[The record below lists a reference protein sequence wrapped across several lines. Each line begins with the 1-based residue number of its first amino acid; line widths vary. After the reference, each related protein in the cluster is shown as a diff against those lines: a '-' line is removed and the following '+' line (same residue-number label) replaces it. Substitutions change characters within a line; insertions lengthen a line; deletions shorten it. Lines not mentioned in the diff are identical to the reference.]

1 MLLNRKFKK
10 GASLIEVLI
19 VLGVISTVFVSAMTL
34 LSSSIIQVV
43 GNEIEDAANLTLVQG
58 IEIIKSPTEVIV
70 SEQPTTVDSY
80 YALVKNPASASYVYN
95 LVKQTGGVMTDCSTQ
110 SPYIISNL
118 LDLGYGEVEV
128 CLQAQIRQVR
138 VQDNKPVY
146 EIVTRIF
153 YYVNGTLRGNYLKGY
168 RYDAFSTQ

>member
-34 LSSSIIQVV
+34 LSSSIIQVI

-70 SEQPTTVDSY
+70 SDQPTTVDSY
-80 YALVKNPASASYVYN
+80 YALVKNSAGGTSQYN
-95 LVKQTGGVMTDCSTQ
+95 LVKQTNGVLTDCSAQ

-118 LDLGYGEVEV
+118 LELGYSEIEV
-128 CLQAQIRQVR
+128 CLQAQIKQVR